1 MDIRGFGGKALAE
14 TADGCRVNCVGPF
27 CALRRLLRIASAVA
41 GRCGR
46 SSMASGYHIPEEEKL
61 GADELRALQG
71 RKFEAMLRDVMA
83 GNRFY
88 QRKLDGLSF
97 DAERD
102 GIEKLPLTTR
112 KELERDQEEH
122 PPFGSNLTY
131 GLEQYCRFHQT
142 SGSSGRPMRWLDTAQ
157 SWDWFK
163 KCWGIIFAAAG
174 VGEGDRVAFPFSFGP
189 FVGFWGAFDGATS
202 RGLLALPAG
211 GMTTTARL
219 KMIVENDVTVVCC
232 TPTYA
237 LRMVE
242 VAHEERIDVR
252 GSNVKALIVAGEP
265 GGHILETRKRIEEGW
280 GARLFDHTGMTEI
293 GPLGFECMEDPGAV
307 HLMENE
313 CIAEVIDPQT
323 LRPVADGQVGELII
337 TNLGRWGSPV
347 IRYRTG
353 DQVKLSRGRCAC
365 GRSFARMEGGILGRL
380 DEMIIVR
387 GNNVFPSVL
396 EGVVR
401 RFTEV
406 AEFRIEA
413 YDEGPLTQVRV
424 DVEPADAAADVNGL
438 AARVGQAIQDALSFR
453 VEVRTVSPG
462 SLPRFEMKAR
472 RFVRRK

>member
-1 MDIRGFGGKALAE
+1 MYIRGSERQERFAE
-14 TADGCRVNCVGPF
+14 RLVGCRVIPVITS
-27 CALRRLLRIASAVA
+27 ARVRLQSGSS
-41 GRCGR
+41 GRE
-46 SSMASGYHIPEEEKL
+46 SMADRFYIADEEKL
-61 GADELRALQG
+61 EGAELRALQG
-71 RKFEAMLRDVMA
+71 RKLEMMLREVMV
-83 GNRFY
+83 GNGFY
-88 QRKLDGLSF
+88 RRKLEGVSF
-97 DAERD
+97 DAQRD

-112 KELERDQEEH
+112 KELEEDQVQH

-131 GLEQYCRFHQT
+131 GLEHYCRFHQT
-142 SGSSGRPMRWLDTAQ
+142 SGSSGRPMRWLDTAE

-189 FVGFWGAFDGATS
+189 FVGFWGAFDGATA

-219 KMIVENDVTVVCC
+219 RMIVENDVTVVCC

-242 VAHEERIDVR
+242 VAREEGIDIR
-252 GSNVKALIVAGEP
+252 SSKVKALIVAGEP
-265 GGHILETRKRIEEGW
+265 GGHIAETRKRIEDGW
-280 GARLFDHTGMTEI
+280 GARLLDHTGMTEI
-293 GPLGFECMEDPGAV
+293 GPLGFECMGDASSV

-313 CIAEVIDPQT
+313 CIAEVINPQT
-323 LRPVADGQVGELII
+323 LDAVADGQMGELII

-353 DQVKLSRGRCAC
+353 DHVRLKRGRCAC
-365 GRSFARMEGGILGRL
+365 GRSFARMEGGILGRI
-380 DEMIIVR
+380 DDMMIVR

-424 DVEPADAAADVNGL
+424 EVEAADAADGAAL
-438 AARVGQAIQDALSFR
+438 AQRVGQAIQDALSFR
-453 VEVRTVSPG
+453 VEVVAVAPL
-462 SLPRFEMKAR
+462 SLPRFEMKAQ
-472 RFVRRK
+472 RFIRKR